1 MKPKK
6 ILPAFCL
13 GFCLLSA
20 SSTAAFAAK
29 NSSTA
34 ASSVTV
40 GFHKDKKGTYYVK
53 NSSGDRAYGPYKVKI
68 NGTTA
73 TYYFNQ
79 KTGYLTTGKARIVTY
94 KGRKYLI
101 DSNGVV
107 NTTAGLKFMK
117 SSGKIYCVISSSGVL
132 AANRA
137 VTIQRNTYCFDK
149 NGVMYTSGLRTV
161 GKKTYYLKTVTTTSG
176 YRLGVA
182 QTGWQTVNGTKRY
195 FSATGV
201 LQTNKKIKDS
211 NGNLYYTKK
220 NGILR
225 TGAFKVGSSS
235 YYGNENGKLV
245 TGWFQRPDKKYN
257 WYYYSSN
264 GILKKK
270 SFIRTGKNV
279 YYVNALGR
287 LVKGWYTVNGKRYY
301 STTDTV
307 SASSGSP
314 TTGARVKGWQMIDGK
329 KYYFNS
335 KGVLRTTVGWFDT
348 SKTGT
353 YYISGDA
360 NVLTGW
366 QNING
371 AWYYFSTNSATL
383 GQMLT
388 GWQTIDGKKYYF
400 RPSTT
405 NYGRK
410 GSMVTGRVSI
420 DGTIY
425 NFGTNGVL
433 VMDYT
438 YLAYCGTAVYRESP
452 YSISGSWSITVNRQ
466 KNIVTV
472 YKGSTP
478 VRALWCS
485 TGLNNATPLGTTY
498 IRDKLSTWTLNG
510 PSYGFYCHHI
520 WSDILFHSI
529 PYEKQNDHY
538 SMYLG
543 AFNQLG
549 QQASHGCIRLAYVD
563 AKWIYNNIPTGTPV
577 TVSDTCAT
585 PVTPGAL
592 TNIGAQRY
600 DPTDNER

>member
-1 MKPKK
+1 
-6 ILPAFCL
+6 
-13 GFCLLSA
+13 
-20 SSTAAFAAK
+20 
-29 NSSTA
+29 
-34 ASSVTV
+34 
-40 GFHKDKKGTYYVK
+40 
-53 NSSGDRAYGPYKVKI
+53 
-68 NGTTA
+68 
-73 TYYFNQ
+73 
-79 KTGYLTTGKARIVTY
+79 
-94 KGRKYLI
+94 
-101 DSNGVV
+101 
-107 NTTAGLKFMK
+107 
-117 SSGKIYCVISSSGVL
+117 
-132 AANRA
+132 
-137 VTIQRNTYCFDK
+137 
-149 NGVMYTSGLRTV
+149 
-161 GKKTYYLKTVTTTSG
+161 
-176 YRLGVA
+176 
-182 QTGWQTVNGTKRY
+182 
-195 FSATGV
+195 
-201 LQTNKKIKDS
+201 
-211 NGNLYYTKK
+211 
-220 NGILR
+220 
-225 TGAFKVGSSS
+225 
-235 YYGNENGKLV
+235 
-245 TGWFQRPDKKYN
+245 
-257 WYYYSSN
+257 
-264 GILKKK
+264 
-270 SFIRTGKNV
+270 
-279 YYVNALGR
+279 
-287 LVKGWYTVNGKRYY
+287 
-301 STTDTV
+301 
-307 SASSGSP
+307 
-314 TTGARVKGWQMIDGK
+314 
-329 KYYFNS
+329 
-335 KGVLRTTVGWFDT
+335 
-348 SKTGT
+348 
-353 YYISGDA
+353 
-360 NVLTGW
+360 
-366 QNING
+366 
-371 AWYYFSTNSATL
+371 
-383 GQMLT
+383 MLT

-405 NYGRK
+405 DYGRK

-420 DGTIY
+420 GGTIY